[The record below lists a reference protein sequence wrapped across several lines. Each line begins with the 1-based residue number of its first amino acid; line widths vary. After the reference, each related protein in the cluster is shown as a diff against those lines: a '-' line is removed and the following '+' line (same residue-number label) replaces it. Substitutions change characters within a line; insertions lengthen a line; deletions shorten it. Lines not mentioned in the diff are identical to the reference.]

1 MFTLTI
7 ALNGLEYS
15 ANFRAKRGFHAT
27 DFIVGDPIE
36 VTVNGKTLVVART
49 DGKTEKAKI
58 TRKARA

>member
-1 MFTLTI
+1 MPTFVL
-7 ALNGLEYS
+7 
-15 ANFRAKRGFHAT
+15 KRGFHAT